1 MFFINSNINSKIIK
15 TRDKQILIK
24 LYIKNIIITPGE
36 LFAISQKKE
45 IDKLLIKGIFKLI
58 FSNSKE
64 INN

>member
-24 LYIKNIIITPGE
+24 LYIKSIIIIPGE
-36 LFAISQKKE
+36 LFIISQKKE